1 MKRNWIAALLLTAA
15 SSTALS
21 GPILIFTDVKQ
32 PSLVSEHFSN
42 GSWIVTDH
50 ITELSYHETGIV
62 ANGQSYSWDGSD
74 IGRVFLTFTA
84 DGEPTSANYVG
95 AALSSDSTR
104 SLLRGPFAP
113 DPGQLF
119 STANLPGAQHS
130 QLIFTTQPRVWAD
143 PAQHG
148 LPGDG
153 VIRGGGEAAGQ
164 SLAVSVP
171 VQYAEV
177 PEPSVW
183 FGIAWGLLSICYL
196 GRFKGVKI

>member
-1 MKRNWIAALLLTAA
+1 MKAKLLALALTVA
-15 SSTALS
+15 SSTTFA

-32 PSLVSEHFSN
+32 PSLVREHFTS
-42 GSWIVTDH
+42 GSWTVTDN

-74 IGRVFLTFTA
+74 IGYVFLSYTA
-84 DGEPTSANYVG
+84 DGEPTSANYIG
-95 AALSSDSTR
+95 AALGSDSTR

-113 DPGQLF
+113 DPGQFF
-119 STANLPGAQHS
+119 SSVQLPGAQHS
-130 QLIFTTQPRVWAD
+130 QLVFTTQPRVWQD

-153 VIRGGGEAAGQ
+153 VIRDGMVAA
-164 SLAVSVP
+164 SSV
-171 VQYAEV
+171 AV

-183 FGIAWGLLSICYL
+183 FGVAWGLLSICYL
-196 GRFKGVKI
+196 GRFKGAKVNG